1 MVGSSGG
8 RKEGNYTMVGSSGG
22 RKNYT
27 MVGSS
32 GGRKVTIQ
40 WLVVQWE
47 GR

>member
-8 RKEGNYTMVGSSGG
+8 RKEGNYTMVGS
-22 RKNYT
+22 T
-27 MVGSS
+27 